1 MDLESKDLQ
10 KLARLSRLAISEEE
24 QRDVLP
30 ALGSILTWVGELSNA
45 PTQGIEPMAHP
56 HDMALRL
63 RDDVA
68 ETLPAR
74 EILMQ
79 NAPQA
84 AAGLFIVPRV
94 VE

>member
-1 MDLESKDLQ
+1 VDLESKDLQ

-24 QRDVLP
+24 KRDVLP

>member
-24 QRDVLP
+24 QREVLP
-30 ALGSILTWVGELSNA
+30 ALASILNWVGELSNA
-45 PTQGIEPMAHP
+45 PTQGVEPMAHP
-56 HDMALRL
+56 HDVALRL
-63 RDDVA
+63 RDDLA
-68 ETLPAR
+68 ETLPPR
-74 EILMQ
+74 EALMQ